1 MKTWQ
6 TELKQ
11 AITDPEVLLREL
23 KLDTHLL
30 PQARQAAKLF
40 PLKVTR
46 SFLKRMHLSD
56 PNDPLLRQVLPLG
69 LEHQRVDGFS
79 VDPLKELAANP
90 IPGLLHK
97 YHGRVLI
104 TLTPTCGINCRYCFR
119 RHFPYQ
125 KNLVTQ
131 SVWQNIL
138 AYIRNDRSIHEII
151 LSGGDPLIISDRL
164 LLEKISMIETM
175 DHVTTLRIHSRL
187 PIILPSRITP
197 NLVSALG
204 DSRLRLVLVLH
215 CNHDQELDD
224 AMHRQSLNRLR
235 NQGVFLLNQTV
246 LLKGVND
253 QSDTLINLSK
263 KLFNYGILP
272 YYLHLLDKVHGA
284 AHFEVTETQA
294 LNLMHKMRK
303 YLPGYLVPRLVREE
317 SGADAKTILC

>member
-11 AITDPEVLLREL
+11 VITDPEVLLRKL
-23 KLDTHLL
+23 KLDTRLL

-40 PLKVTR
+40 PLKVTG
-46 SFLKRMHLSD
+46 SYLKRMHLSD
-56 PNDPLLRQVLPLG
+56 PDDPLLRQVLPLG
-69 LEHQRVDGFS
+69 LEHQEVDGFS
-79 VDPLKELAANP
+79 VDPLRELAANP

-104 TLTPTCGINCRYCFR
+104 TLTPLCGINCRYCFR

-138 AYIRNDRSIHEII
+138 AYIRNDQSIHEII

-164 LLEKISMIETM
+164 LLEKISMIETI

-204 DSRLRLVLVLH
+204 NCRLRLVLVLH
-215 CNHDQELDD
+215 CNHDQELDNV
-224 AMHRQSLNRLR
+224 MHRQPLNRLR

-246 LLKGVND
+246 LLKGVNN

-263 KLFNYGILP
+263 KLFNYGVLP

-294 LNLMHKMRK
+294 LNLMRKMRK
-303 YLPGYLVPRLVREE
+303 HLPGYLVPRLVREK
-317 SGADAKTILC
+317 SGADSKTILC